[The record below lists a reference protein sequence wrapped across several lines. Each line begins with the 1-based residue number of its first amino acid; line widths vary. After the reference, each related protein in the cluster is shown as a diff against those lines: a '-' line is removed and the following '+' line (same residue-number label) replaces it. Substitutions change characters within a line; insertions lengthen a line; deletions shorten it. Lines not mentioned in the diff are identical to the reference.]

1 MRRFWMMALVL
12 CVATTWVVPPAF
24 AIKQFGD
31 QFKETYTK
39 DNQNKEF
46 VKLVEEAKCNVCH
59 IEGENKKKRNEYGNA
74 VSELLKKKDF
84 PPDRFKKE
92 PEKCKEEIEAAFKKV
107 EEMKAK
113 DEVTFGAKIKDG
125 KLPGGDVKGK

>member
-39 DNQNKEF
+39 DNQNKDF

-59 IEGENKKKRNEYGNA
+59 IEGENKKKRNEYGDA

-113 DEVTFGAKIKDG
+113 DEKTFGAKIKEG